1 MRDISY
7 LQICINSGRIL
18 VFTDWISSYTHIYN
32 IMKFTLLVIAV
43 AAFTSVSAM
52 DDPDKE
58 IIRDQGRGEM
68 CYDRPKKAAYC
79 GAHLECVDGYCDLKS
94 ELPKDVKGCIQML
107 NNMGANIKL
116 GDAAYYGGYCYT
128 DSCHAMYDKINSCDD
143 PEGYCGGEC
152 KYCIKLDNRKCRG
165 RGYKFSLKDLI
176 EGIF

>member
-1 MRDISY
+1 
-7 LQICINSGRIL
+7 
-18 VFTDWISSYTHIYN
+18 
-32 IMKFTLLVIAV
+32 
-43 AAFTSVSAM
+43 
-52 DDPDKE
+52 
-58 IIRDQGRGEM
+58 
-68 CYDRPKKAAYC
+68 
-79 GAHLECVDGYCDLKS
+79 
-94 ELPKDVKGCIQML
+94 ML